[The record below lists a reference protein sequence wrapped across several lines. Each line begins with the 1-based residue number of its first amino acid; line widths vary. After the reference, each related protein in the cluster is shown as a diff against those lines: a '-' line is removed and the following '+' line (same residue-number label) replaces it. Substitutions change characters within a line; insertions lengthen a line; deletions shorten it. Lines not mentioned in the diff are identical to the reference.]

1 MFSLMRSK
9 INRAIALI
17 IVFTMTWGSLAPSQ
31 AFAAQQ
37 DSILV
42 TLTIAGPQNDD
53 PVLALVGD
61 REGIAGEWF
70 VIKSITAT
78 DADGDRLTIEAEGL
92 AECMRFFQT
101 IDEAGYTEYKL
112 VWPEQNVIAGTYPI
126 TLTVSDGNGGTDTE
140 TFTITINSTGNHDPV
155 LRPITYREGVSG
167 EWFVVRTIIADDVD
181 ADHMTMTMDSIPAG
195 MRFFQTVDEAGYS
208 EYRLRWPPEY
218 VVAGEYEITVTV
230 SDREGGTDSETFTI
244 AISDNHPP
252 VIDPIADRQVQ
263 EGEWVVM
270 RTLLVTDADGDDI
283 TMKIDPEHSG
293 MRFFRIEEESWPG
306 HVVYRLRWPPEYVVA
321 GNYDT
326 VFTAIDAKGA
336 RSQLTVKIRV
346 VGIESIE
353 ALPETGIVPLDV
365 EFNTILTPNWMP
377 TTSWQ
382 FGDGGQAVGEN
393 VFYTYGDTGDHDAT
407 AEATDG
413 IFTSER
419 TTTVR
424 VFEDSEPAGL
434 DERALFVWNAWN
446 TGEAEGWVAHG
457 GLEKPDFIGDG
468 VLNTA
473 VKDYGAYLESP
484 VTIMD
489 TSKYNN
495 VKIRCKL
502 KGADSTIAKVSWR
515 TAGDTEFDPAN
526 EEAFTIINDGQ
537 FHTYDVEV
545 FKNKAWH
552 HNLAQ
557 LRFYPTTG
565 TKGRVQVD
573 YIKVAHSEFTW
584 PYDII
589 WEFNPQGTGLLK
601 DPVKQKELLDFCYV
615 KGMRTIYLA
624 SEGVVY
630 GTDSDK
636 DDYTQ
641 FITDAHAR
649 GIDVWGLQGRMW
661 WSVPEDGGVSGQSRT
676 TDEGLDYLQAVLNY
690 GQFDG
695 IIDDTEPYTANNED
709 WNNNLNQR
717 AQWYLDWV
725 QGCKDEIDS
734 DVQFI
739 SVIPF
744 WFDSIVEALNGDTTP
759 RRLNEYVSDVADSIC
774 IMDYRDFAEG
784 PNGMIEHAQNEIN
797 YGPSWVAVEVQDL
810 SGTPHAD
817 LISFYEEGEAY
828 MEEEL
833 GKFRTYYSGSSNY
846 LGTVIHYYDPYKRM
860 KP

>member
-1 MFSLMRSK
+1 MLSLKRRH
-9 INRAIALI
+9 NRITSLI
-17 IVFTMTWGSLAPSQ
+17 V
-31 AFAAQQ
+31 AFAMMWGMLVPAPAFSQTW
-37 DSILV
+37 DAVLV
-42 TLTIAGPQNDD
+42 TATILGPQNDD

-78 DADGDRLTIEAEGL
+78 DADGDQLTIEAEGL

-112 VWPEQNVIAGTYPI
+112 RWPEQNVIAGTYPI
-126 TLTVSDGNGGTDTE
+126 TLTVSDGNGGTDSE
-140 TFTITINSTGNHDPV
+140 TFTITITSTENHDPV
-155 LRPITYREGVSG
+155 LRPITYRPGVSG

-195 MRFFQTVDEAGYS
+195 MRFFQTVDGAGYS

-218 VVAGEYEITVTV
+218 VVAGEYAITLTV
-230 SDREGGTDSETFTI
+230 SDGNGGTDSETFTI
-244 AISDNHPP
+244 SISDNHPP
-252 VIDPIADRQVQ
+252 LIDPIADRQVQ

-270 RTLLVTDADGDDI
+270 RTVLVTDADGDDI

-326 VFTAIDAKGA
+326 VFTAIDTNGG

-353 ALPETGIVPLDV
+353 ALPETGITPLDV
-365 EFNTILTPNWMP
+365 EFNTILTPDWMP
-377 TTSWQ
+377 TTTWQ
-382 FGDGGQAVGEN
+382 FGDGEQGVGEN
-393 VFYTYGDTGDHDAT
+393 VFHIYGDPDDYEAT
-407 AEATDG
+407 AQASDG
-413 IFTSER
+413 IFTSEKK
-419 TTTVR
+419 TDIR

-434 DERALFVWNAWN
+434 GERAIFVWNAWD
-446 TGEAEGWVAHG
+446 TGSAEGWTAQ

-473 VKDYGAYLESP
+473 VKSCGSYLQSP
-484 VTIMD
+484 AVIMD

-495 VKIRCKL
+495 VIIRCKL
-502 KGADSTIAKVSWR
+502 EGADSTIAKVSWR
-515 TAGDTEFDPAN
+515 TAGDTDFNPNN

-537 FHTYDVEV
+537 FHTYNLEV
-545 FKNKAWH
+545 FRNNAWH
-552 HNLAQ
+552 DYLAQ

-565 TKGRVQVD
+565 TTGRVQVD
-573 YIKVAHSEFTW
+573 YIRVAHNDYPW
-584 PYDII
+584 PYDVT
-589 WEFNPQGTGLLK
+589 WEFNPQGTGLLNN
-601 DPVKQKELLDFCYV
+601 PAKQTELLDFCYV
-615 KGMRTIYLA
+615 KGIRDINLA

-630 GTDSDK
+630 GTDSDR

-649 GIDVWGLQGRMW
+649 SIGVWGLQGRMW
-661 WSVPEDGGVSGQSRT
+661 WSVPEGASVPGQSRT
-676 TDEGLDYLQAVLNY
+676 TEEGLDYLQAVLGY

-695 IIDDTEPYTANNED
+695 IIDDTEPYTANSED

-717 AQWYLDWV
+717 AQWYLDWA
-725 QGCKDEIDS
+725 QDCKDEIDS
-734 DVQFI
+734 SVQFI
-739 SVIPF
+739 SVIPL
-744 WFDSIVEALNGDTTP
+744 WFDSIVQALNGDTTP
-759 RRLNEYVSDVADSIC
+759 RRLNEYVSDIADSIC
-774 IMDYRDFAEG
+774 IMDCRDFAEG
-784 PNGMIEHAQNEIN
+784 HNGMIEHAQNEIN
-797 YGPSWVAVEVQDL
+797 YGPAWVAVEVQDL
-810 SGTPHAD
+810 NGTPYAD
-817 LISFYEEGEAY
+817 LLSFYEEGEAY

-833 GKFRTYYSGSSNY
+833 DKFKAYYSGNPNY
-846 LGTVIHYYDPYKRM
+846 LGTVIHYYIPYKRM